1 MKWAVILPEERD
13 AAPTWAYKLSW
24 AYKLL
29 EVRAGVKG
37 KDEGKRFLV
46 GLPGEN
52 KSIYL
57 YADEMKMFTD
67 YEKARRYLVALK
79 VMG

>member
-13 AAPTWAYKLSW
+13 AAPTW

-52 KSIYL
+52 KGIYL